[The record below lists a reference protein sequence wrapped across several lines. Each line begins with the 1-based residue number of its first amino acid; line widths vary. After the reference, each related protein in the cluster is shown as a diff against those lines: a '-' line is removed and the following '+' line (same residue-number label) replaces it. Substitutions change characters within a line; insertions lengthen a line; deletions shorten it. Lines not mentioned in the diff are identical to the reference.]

1 MYSRTYI
8 IGQHESTECPW
19 CAMPLHTGE
28 HATEIVTEK
37 DCIQEGFC
45 CYLCACCWMDD
56 IKDKLIK
63 AVNDWVAGHR
73 PIIDNLPI
81 EAHKMLKS
89 GVAPMTQYSIGG
101 KLHS

>member
-1 MYSRTYI
+1 
-8 IGQHESTECPW
+8 
-19 CAMPLHTGE
+19 
-28 HATEIVTEK
+28 
-37 DCIQEGFC
+37 
-45 CYLCACCWMDD
+45 MDD

-89 GVAPMTQYSIGG
+89 GVTPMTQYSIGG